1 MNGEINCK
9 LLREITPLTQSDCFS
24 VFSRCK
30 TEFDFPLHFHDEIEL
45 NFIKNAAGAKRVI
58 GDHVEE
64 IQDIELV
71 LVGSNLQH
79 GWFGHKCKS
88 KEIQEIPSSFIV
100 IFLTKSFYN
109 AIN

>member
-1 MNGEINCK
+1 MNGEINCQ

-24 VFSRCK
+24 VFSRYK

-64 IQDIELV
+64 IQDIRFGSCRLQLATRLV
-71 LVGSNLQH
+71 WQ
-79 GWFGHKCKS
+79 
-88 KEIQEIPSSFIV
+88 
-100 IFLTKSFYN
+100 
-109 AIN
+109 